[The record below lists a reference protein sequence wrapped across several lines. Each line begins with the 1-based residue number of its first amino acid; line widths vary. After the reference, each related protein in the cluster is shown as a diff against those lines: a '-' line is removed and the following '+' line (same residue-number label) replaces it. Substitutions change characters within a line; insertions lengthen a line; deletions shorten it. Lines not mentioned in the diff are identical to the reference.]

1 MPEQP
6 KYRRIIEL
14 GRGGMA
20 VVTLT
25 AMRSTHGVTKLV
37 VVKEL
42 HEHLA
47 ADAECRAMF
56 LDEARLAAR
65 LNHPNVVQTFEI
77 VDHVGASAADGLEGA
92 CALVMEYLEGQPLN
106 RFRSRLKD
114 DPRALSIYLNVL
126 IEALSGIDYAHKLA
140 DYQGAPL
147 NIVHRD
153 ISPHNVFVTYAGE
166 VKVLDFGIAK
176 ANDASSAPT
185 QSGTVKGKLA
195 YMAPEQARGDR
206 VDARADVFACGVMLW
221 EAAVGRR
228 LWAGMNEAAI
238 MYRLT
243 QQRIPAPRDER
254 PDVPEQLDAICR
266 RALAQ
271 DPEQRYPSAA
281 ALRDDLEAF
290 VATLPEK
297 TSRRALGDIVSNLFA
312 EQRAEVRR
320 VIEAELGRTT
330 EDTSSQPL
338 PKLAIPQES
347 SSWVEK
353 TVTGST
359 GITQATSATP
369 IMSAATPRSRAGLL
383 LGISGALLA
392 VATVATIATVLIVR
406 PGSNAAS
413 TAMSRASAPTMSASA
428 SAPQPTDTQA
438 VASVTAKA
446 AESKPSATAALAPK
460 PTSRPA
466 STASAR
472 PTMTAQTKPSAN
484 PIDVGY

>member
-1 MPEQP
+1 
-6 KYRRIIEL
+6 
-14 GRGGMA
+14 MA

-42 HEHLA
+42 HDHLA

-77 VDHVGASAADGLEGA
+77 VDHVGASAADGLAGA

-114 DPRALSIYLNVL
+114 DPRSLAIYLNVL
-126 IEALSGIDYAHKLA
+126 IEALSGIDYAHTLA

-238 MYRLT
+238 MYKLT
-243 QQRIPAPRDER
+243 QEHIPAPRDER
-254 PDVPEQLDAICR
+254 PEVPERLDAICR

-290 VATLPEK
+290 VATLPD
-297 TSRRALGDIVSNLFA
+297 RRPRGARSA
-312 EQRAEVRR
+312 
-320 VIEAELGRTT
+320 
-330 EDTSSQPL
+330 TSSR
-338 PKLAIPQES
+338 AS
-347 SSWVEK
+347 SRS
-353 TVTGST
+353 
-359 GITQATSATP
+359 SAP
-369 IMSAATPRSRAGLL
+369 SSPRDRSRAWPHG
-383 LGISGALLA
+383 GRHHCADP
-392 VATVATIATVLIVR
+392 R
-406 PGSNAAS
+406 R
-413 TAMSRASAPTMSASA
+413 TA
-428 SAPQPTDTQA
+428 
-438 VASVTAKA
+438 A
-446 AESKPSATAALAPK
+446 AEAAD
-460 PTSRPA
+460 PA
-466 STASAR
+466 
-472 PTMTAQTKPSAN
+472 
-484 PIDVGY
+484 

>member
-47 ADAECRAMF
+47 ADPECRAMF

-92 CALVMEYLEGQPLN
+92 CAIVMEYLEGQPLN
-106 RFRSRLKD
+106 RFRALLKD
-114 DPRALSIYLNVL
+114 DPRALAIYLNVL
-126 IEALSGIDYAHKLA
+126 IEALSGIDYAHTLT

-147 NIVHRD
+147 KIVHRD

-185 QSGTVKGKLA
+185 QSGTVKGKLG
-195 YMAPEQARGDR
+195 YMAPEQARGER

-243 QQRIPAPRDER
+243 QEQIPAPRDVR
-254 PDVPEQLDAICR
+254 PDVPERLDAICR

-297 TSRRALGDIVSNLFA
+297 TSRRALGDIVSSLFA

-320 VIEAELGRTT
+320 VIEAELGRAT
-330 EDTSSQPL
+330 EDTSSKPL
-338 PKLAIPQES
+338 PKLPFAHES
-347 SSWVEK
+347 SSSVEK
-353 TVTGST
+353 TVTGPT
-359 GITQATSATP
+359 GITQATSTTP
-369 IMSAATPRSRAGLL
+369 ILSAAPPRSRAGLL
-383 LGISGALLA
+383 LGVVGALLA
-392 VATVATIATVLIVR
+392 VATVTTIATVLIVR
-406 PGSNAAS
+406 SNAAS
-413 TAMSRASAPTMSASA
+413 TAVSSTSAPAMTAGP

-438 VASVTAKA
+438 AASVTAQ
-446 AESKPSATAALAPK
+446 AEPKPSATSTLAPK
-460 PTSRPA
+460 PTARPA
-466 STASAR
+466 SPASAK
-472 PTMTAQTKPSAN
+472 PTTTVQTKPSAN

>member
-1 MPEQP
+1 MAEAP
-6 KYRRIIEL
+6 KYRRIVEL
-14 GRGGMA
+14 GHGGMA

-25 AMRSTHGVTKLV
+25 AMRSTHDVTKLV

-42 HEHLA
+42 HPHLA
-47 ADAECRAMF
+47 EDPDCRAMF
-56 LDEARLAAR
+56 LDEARLAAK

-77 VDHVGASAADGLEGA
+77 VDHVGAASDDGLEGA

-106 RFRSRLKD
+106 RFRSKLKD

-126 IEALSGIDYAHKLA
+126 IEALTGIDYAHRLV

-153 ISPHNVFVTYAGE
+153 VSPHNVFVTYAGE

-185 QSGTVKGKLA
+185 QSGQVKGKLA

-228 LWAGMNEAAI
+228 LWAGMNDPGI
-238 MYRLT
+238 MYRLS
-243 QQRIPAPRDER
+243 QGMIPAPRDER
-254 PDVPEQLDAICR
+254 PDVPERLDAICR
-266 RALAQ
+266 RALAH
-271 DPEQRYPSAA
+271 DLEQRYPSAA

-290 VATLPEK
+290 AATIPEK
-297 TSRRALGDIVSNLFA
+297 TSRRALGEIVSTLFA

-320 VIEAELGRTT
+320 VIEAELGRATEPTT
-330 EDTSSQPL
+330 SRPL
-338 PKLAIPQES
+338 PKLPPAPES
-347 SSWVEK
+347 ITSAEK
-353 TVTGST
+353 TTTGST
-359 GITQATSATP
+359 GITQATAT
-369 IMSAATPRSRAGLL
+369 TPVTPPPSRAGLW

-392 VATVATIATVLIVR
+392 TATIATIALVVFVR
-406 PGSNAAS
+406 PGSHAAPDAAPHAS
-413 TAMSRASAPTMSASA
+413 TPATEQA
-428 SAPQPTDTQA
+428 SAPQPPEA
-438 VASVTAKA
+438 GP
-446 AESKPSATAALAPK
+446 AESAAKIEEPKPSATATVAPK
-460 PTSRPA
+460 PTAHPA
-466 STASAR
+466 LTAH
-472 PTMTAQTKPSAN
+472 PKPSAN